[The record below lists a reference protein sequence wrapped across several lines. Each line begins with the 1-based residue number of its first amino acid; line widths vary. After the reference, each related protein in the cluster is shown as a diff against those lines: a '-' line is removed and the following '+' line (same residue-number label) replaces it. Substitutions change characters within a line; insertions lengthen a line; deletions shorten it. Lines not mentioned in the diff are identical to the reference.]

1 MNKRNEL
8 GKKTYGGQ
16 PEDIALTDAL
26 VDKVKKSGLSVTQFA
41 IKCGVP
47 DANVTLS
54 YMLNHKR
61 GLCFWKAVRMANAF
75 GVDLG
80 KIQKEFKC

>member
-1 MNKRNEL
+1 MNKRNEF

-16 PEDIALTDAL
+16 PEDQALTEAL
-26 VDKVKKSGLSVTQFA
+26 VEKVERSRLSFTQFS

-54 YMLNHKR
+54 YCMNKKR
-61 GLCFWKAVRMANAF
+61 GLSFWKAVRMANAF

-80 KIQKEFKC
+80 KIQKRFQQ